1 VTSTPAREAADGRA
15 GERAG
20 GPAPDAQA
28 LRRQVR
34 VVLDRAVENHG
45 GHHREGQQAM
55 AAAVAE
61 AVVGGRH
68 LLVQAGTG
76 TGKSWGYLVPALV
89 SAIDTGEPV
98 VVATSTLAL
107 QAQLVT
113 RDLPRLADA
122 VEAERGRR
130 PRWALVKGRHH
141 YVCRHRLGGGGSAG
155 DDEPPGLWADGPDAR
170 STLEQQVAR
179 VREWAQTTTTGDR
192 DDLDPGVS
200 ERAWRA
206 VSVTARECLGASR
219 CPVAA
224 ECFSEAARR
233 RAREA
238 HVVVTNHALLAI
250 DAVEGRAGLPEHEV
264 VVVDEGHDLVDRVT
278 GALTVDLAPAVVA
291 VAAGAARS
299 LGADPGDLE
308 AAGRSLARALDEV
321 PVGRLA
327 EGVPPAA
334 ADALALVAT
343 AARTAGRDLGRGG
356 EPGAPPDARTQ
367 AARALLAELAET
379 AIRLSGRAGA
389 VADPVDDEVAGDDD
403 PAPAAVAADVLWVSE
418 GDRGRT
424 LHGAPLSV
432 AGLLRSRLFDRRTA
446 VLTSAT
452 LAPGGRFPALARRLG
467 LSAEP
472 GPGAGEWVGL
482 DVGSPFD
489 YRRQGILYV
498 AAHLPAPG
506 RDARDGPV
514 HDELERLLRASRG
527 GALGLFSSR
536 RAAVAA
542 AEALRE
548 RTGMTV
554 LCQGEDTAAALVRGF
569 AADREAS
576 LFGTLGLWQGVD
588 VPGDSCRLVV
598 IDRIP
603 FPRPDDPLMSARA
616 AAVDAAGGNGFLS
629 VSVAHAATL
638 LAQGAGRLIRGPQ
651 DRGVVAVLDSRLVT
665 KRYGATLLDALPPL
679 WRTTDPGVVT
689 GALGRIAAG

>member
-1 VTSTPAREAADGRA
+1 
-15 GERAG
+15 
-20 GPAPDAQA
+20 
-28 LRRQVR
+28 
-34 VVLDRAVENHG
+34 
-45 GHHREGQQAM
+45 M

-61 AVVGGRH
+61 AVTGGRH

-89 SAIDTGEPV
+89 SALDTGEPV

-122 VEAERGRR
+122 VEAETGLR

-141 YVCRHRLGGGGSAG
+141 YVCRHRLAGGGAG
-155 DDEPPGLWADGPDAR
+155 GDAEPPGLWADGPGVR
-170 STLEQQVAR
+170 STLEQQVTR
-179 VREWAQTTTTGDR
+179 VREWAETTTTGDR
-192 DDLDPGVS
+192 DDLDPGVG

-250 DAVEGRAGLPEHEV
+250 DAVEGRAGLPEHDV

-278 GALTVDLAPAVVA
+278 GALAVDLAPAVVT

-308 AAGRSLARALDEV
+308 AAARSLARALDEG

-327 EGVPPAA
+327 AGLPPAA

-343 AARTAGRDLGRGG
+343 AARTAWRDLGRSG
-356 EPGAPPDARTQ
+356 EPGAVPDARTQ

-379 AIRLSGRAGA
+379 AVRLSGRPGDAT
-389 VADPVDDEVAGDDD
+389 DRAGDEDAEAAPTGD
-403 PAPAAVAADVLWVSE
+403 PPPADVLWVSE

-452 LAPGGRFPALARRLG
+452 LAPGGRFGPLARRLG
-467 LSAEP
+467 LPAEP
-472 GPGAGEWVGL
+472 GSREWIGL

-506 RDARDGPV
+506 RDSHDGPV

-548 RTGMTV
+548 RTGMPV

-616 AAVDAAGGNGFLS
+616 AAADAAGGNGFLS

-638 LAQGAGRLIRGPQ
+638 LAQGTGRLIRGPE

-665 KRYGATLLDALPPL
+665 KRYGATLVEALPPL
-679 WRTTDPGVVT
+679 WRTTDPDVVA
-689 GALGRIAAG
+689 GALRRIAAG